1 MQTYKQP
8 NGFGRRSVFHHF
20 GAALGD
26 IQRIIVAAFASLP
39 VGHFASLPVG
49 HLVTHPPGV
58 PTTYAAL
65 WCVTFVFP
73 RLMLD
78 VFEVR
83 GALLLFSNVAA
94 VNSSLRSNLGK
105 GQFTYG
111 EEDDRHN
118 SICQFPLD

>member
-26 IQRIIVAAFASLP
+26 IQRIIVA

-58 PTTYAAL
+58 PTTYVAL
-65 WCVTFVFP
+65 WFVTFVFP

-83 GALLLFSNVAA
+83 GALLLLSNVAA
-94 VNSSLRSNLGK
+94 VNSALRSNLGK
-105 GQFTYG
+105 GKFTYG
-111 EEDDRHN
+111 EEDDKQN